1 MRSSCTGKGIE
12 DKRGS
17 SVAAKIKE
25 CSWLYMNGHAVV
37 CDRNTEVAA
46 IVTAMNPAINAN
58 TDCEELA
65 RLQQALLWVLY
76 DFGYLDK

>member
-1 MRSSCTGKGIE
+1 
-12 DKRGS
+12 
-17 SVAAKIKE
+17 
-25 CSWLYMNGHAVV
+25 MNGHAVV